1 MTHDC
6 SSASPPENADPL
18 SELHASGPYFGSE
31 GSQVGASI
39 MGSVTSASLDR
50 AHSLIRETP
59 DFPQPGILFR
69 DITPLLTDADA
80 LATVVDDIIAP
91 FAGEFDLV
99 AGVEAR
105 GFLLAAAAAI
115 RAGVGVL
122 PIRKEGKTPH
132 PAAKVSYAL
141 EYGTA
146 TIEAGPDV
154 PAGARVL
161 LVDDVLATGG
171 TLKAAH
177 QLIEELGGTVSGTA
191 VLFELSELNGRQV
204 VGDKK
209 LHAVFSS

>member
-1 MTHDC
+1 MAQESGPRAPQD
-6 SSASPPENADPL
+6 ADPAP
-18 SELHASGPYFGSE
+18 ELHVSGPCLAG
-31 GSQVGASI
+31 GLPVTASI
-39 MGSVTSASLDR
+39 MRPVTSASLDR

-80 LATVVDDIIAP
+80 LVAVVDDMVAP

-105 GFLLAAAAAI
+105 GFLLAAAAAV

-122 PIRKEGKTPH
+122 PIRKLGKTPH
-132 PAAKVSYAL
+132 PAAQVSYDL
-141 EYGTA
+141 EYGQA

-154 PAGARVL
+154 PAGARIL

-171 TLKAAH
+171 TLKAAQ
-177 QLIEELGGTVSGTA
+177 QLIADLGGTLAGTA
-191 VLFELSELNGRQV
+191 VLYELSELGGRAV
-204 VGDKK
+204 VGDDK
-209 LHAVFSS
+209 LHSVYRS